1 VSVDSFEA
9 GAVGVNGRL
18 GIGIRISLRAKITDV
33 TILQRAAE
41 TRALIK
47 WRDEVMDV
55 RFLTRNVEAS
65 DEQKEF
71 MEKKLAKI
79 EKFFQKISD
88 VQVAMSFKRGMN
100 IVEITT
106 SVNGLVMRGED
117 HSPDM
122 RKAFDKAL
130 KNIER
135 QVKRHKDYLNDRTHI
150 KTKEIS
156 FDLPPDVFGDS
167 RDNDDVSPT
176 DIVKVKRFPIATML
190 PAEATRQ
197 MDLLGH
203 SFFLFRNGDSGAYNV
218 VYKRKDGGYG
228 LLEPQD

>member
-1 VSVDSFEA
+1 
-9 GAVGVNGRL
+9 
-18 GIGIRISLRAKITDV
+18 
-33 TILQRAAE
+33 
-41 TRALIK
+41 
-47 WRDEVMDV
+47 MDV
-55 RFLTRNVEAS
+55 RFFTRNAEAT
-65 DEQKEF
+65 DEQKDF

-79 EKFFQKISD
+79 EKFFNKITD
-88 VQVAMSFKRGMN
+88 VQVALNFKRGMN
-100 IVEITT
+100 IVEITANA
-106 SVNGLVMRGED
+106 NGMVMRGED

-150 KTKEIS
+150 KTKDNIS
-156 FDLPPDVFGDS
+156 FDLPADIFGDS
-167 RDNDDVSPT
+167 RDNDDETST
-176 DIVKVKRFPIATML
+176 DIVKVKRFPVTTML

-203 SFFLFRNGDSGAYNV
+203 TFFLFRNGDSGNFNV
-218 VYKRKDGGYG
+218 VYRRHDGGYG